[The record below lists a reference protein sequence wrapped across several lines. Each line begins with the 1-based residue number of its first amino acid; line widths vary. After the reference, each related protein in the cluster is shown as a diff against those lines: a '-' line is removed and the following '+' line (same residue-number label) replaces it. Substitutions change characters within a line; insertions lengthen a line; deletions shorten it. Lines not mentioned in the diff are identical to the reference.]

1 MKTTKFLMG
10 VALIAAIAFSSSC
23 MENKKSVKLANE
35 EDSVSYALGL
45 SAGSGYAQNL
55 KDFPGEVNKEA
66 LIEGFIKGL
75 REDTASYRIRLEE
88 IYPFLQSYFTR
99 AAEREKERSELEN
112 TRILYENKQKE
123 GVKVTDTGLQYRIV
137 TEGTGKTPAREDIVR
152 VHYTGR
158 LADGTVFDSSVE
170 RGQPTE
176 FPVGAVIQGW
186 TEALMMMPVGSE
198 WELVIPSSL
207 GYGDRQVGTIPANS
221 VLFFEVSLLDILP
234 PNQKK

>member
-23 MENKKSVKLANE
+23 MENKRSVKLANE

-75 REDTASYRIRLEE
+75 REDTSNYRIRLDE

-99 AAEREKERSELEN
+99 AAEKEREAADLEN
-112 TRILYENKQKE
+112 IRILFENRQRE
-123 GVKVTDTGLQYRIV
+123 GVKVTDTGLQYKI
-137 TEGTGKTPAREDIVR
+137 TKEGTGKIPTREDVVR

-170 RGQPTE
+170 RGQPAE
-176 FPVGAVIQGW
+176 FPVGAVIAGW

-198 WELVIPSSL
+198 WELAIPSDL
-207 GYGDRQVGTIPANS
+207 GYGDRPVGGIPANS
-221 VLFFEVSLLDILP
+221 VLFFDVTLLDIVS
-234 PNQKK
+234 K